1 MFKNISLQNKLYY
14 FFIFFFIIQINS
26 GFTNFYIILKNHYT
40 DRMIKNAGY
49 CENQGYGFVK
59 KIYEKYKINISVEN
73 LGDYPSTGSYFYNL
87 KYKFDR
93 NYIILINL
101 SPNIFFDKYKKDHQ
115 ILVNENNCFLLKKK

>member
-1 MFKNISLQNKLYY
+1 MFKNISLQNKLFY
-14 FFIFFFIIQINS
+14 FFIIFFTIQINS

-59 KIYEKYKINISVEN
+59 KIYEKYKINVSVEN
-73 LGDYPSTGSYFYNL
+73 LGGYPSSGSYFYNM
-87 KYKFDR
+87 KYKFNSD
-93 NYIILINL
+93 YLIFINL
-101 SPNIFFDKYKKDHQ
+101 SPNIFFEKYQKDYK